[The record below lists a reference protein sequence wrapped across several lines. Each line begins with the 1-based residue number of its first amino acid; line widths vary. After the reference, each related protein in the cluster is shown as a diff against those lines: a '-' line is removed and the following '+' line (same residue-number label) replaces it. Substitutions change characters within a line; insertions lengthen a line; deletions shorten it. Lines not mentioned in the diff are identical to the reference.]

1 MDLLIQELY
10 DQVIYYKQLNI
21 DHPNANTYYY
31 QQKLGN
37 SVLRS
42 AIDRFPDEKDPLV
55 RARGP
60 NKYPYPE
67 ELKTHVTNP
76 DYLSYGFTVPPRKDP
91 FQPTEDQM
99 NFPTPY
105 DVIKPEI
112 RTCPAKMDYG
122 SEKSKTDL
130 FPEYVPGITT
140 HYPAYDLTSPRGLDH
155 GYQTILPMSPR
166 SPGLIK
172 TADRFASIPTYNFRN
187 TAMFPVMKPSV
198 PADVG
203 PGYYIKSD
211 FPHDMVANNKRHLEN
226 YKRTHSDYVY
236 KTRKESKSSESS
248 RRTSNISSSSSAPLL
263 NMHASKSLVN
273 PITGEHPVIH
283 ISSKTPVGKLL
294 ETKPKKIKKPKTP
307 PPQPPYILYCI
318 YYIVNHIEKLEII
331 IILLINQNQF
341 ILKNIT
347 NQKIIIQRENFH
359 SIVILLNFYLYH
371 LISNMI
377 VDI

>member
-1 MDLLIQELY
+1 
-10 DQVIYYKQLNI
+10 
-21 DHPNANTYYY
+21 
-31 QQKLGN
+31 
-37 SVLRS
+37 
-42 AIDRFPDEKDPLV
+42 
-55 RARGP
+55 
-60 NKYPYPE
+60 
-67 ELKTHVTNP
+67 
-76 DYLSYGFTVPPRKDP
+76 
-91 FQPTEDQM
+91 M

-140 HYPAYDLTSPRGLDH
+140 HYPAYDLSSPRGLDH
-155 GYQTILPMSPR
+155 GYQTILPTSPR

-172 TADRFASIPTYNFRN
+172 TAHRFASIPTYNYRN

-226 YKRTHSDYVY
+226 YKRTHSDYVT
-236 KTRKESKSSESS
+236 KTHKKSKSSESS
-248 RRTSNISSSSSAPLL
+248 RRSSNLSSSSSAPLL
-263 NMHASKSLVN
+263 NMHTSKSLVN

-294 ETKPKKIKKPKTP
+294 ESKPKIVKKVKTP
-307 PPQPPYILYCI
+307 PPEPPYIII
-318 YYIVNHIEKLEII
+318 YICSKPHREARNYHYSPNKLEPVYIEKYHKLEDNYVKKEFPFNSNTPKFLPLPSYKQHDSRYLNEKPQPDPQYDIPLDTVLDKTVDKFTGVFKNSERGELFGNEFI
-331 IILLINQNQF
+331 FHQKLLQEQYKIEDAKREEARVGCCPVSDKFSGFYYKKKQKELSKKKKQNNDF
-341 ILKNIT
+341 
-347 NQKIIIQRENFH
+347 
-359 SIVILLNFYLYH
+359 
-371 LISNMI
+371 
-377 VDI
+377 